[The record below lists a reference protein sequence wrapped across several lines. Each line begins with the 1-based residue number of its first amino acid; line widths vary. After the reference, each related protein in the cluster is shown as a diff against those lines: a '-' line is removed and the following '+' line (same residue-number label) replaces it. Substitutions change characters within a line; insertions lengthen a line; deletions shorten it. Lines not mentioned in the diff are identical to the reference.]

1 MELFPGCF
9 RKTLDNR
16 VEIIGQEERQSKS
29 ISIGLWFKRGSRDEH
44 PDESGITHLIE
55 HLLFRGTENRTAFQI
70 TRDVDQLGGHINGST
85 SKEYLML
92 SLRLLPESL
101 SEGIDILTDLAL
113 NPLFREEDFELEKNV
128 VVEEI
133 RSSRDN
139 HQSETIRFLQEA
151 IWGGA
156 SGLSLPVTG
165 TEDTLTELTRKKV
178 RNRFGNLS
186 VPEQM
191 TITAAG
197 DLGFSNLTAKVE
209 DSFAEIGPNCVQED
223 VSSES
228 KNTTSE
234 KSSGKVKKN
243 WRDINQLH
251 CALGVEG
258 LAEKDEDRFA
268 LEMLNV
274 ILGQGMSSRLFRK
287 VRKQH
292 GLAYQVTTNT
302 QYFSDTGLFLAY
314 GAMAPGN
321 LDKFLELVR
330 EELDDLRNNPVTP
343 EELGL
348 AKKKTK
354 GNLVLGLESNRAIM
368 GRLGIKA
375 LHKADFLSVD
385 EVIDKIEDVT
395 REDIQKVAR
404 KVIKEKN
411 LNYSLLGPKVENV
424 PVL

>member
-165 TEDTLTELTRKKV
+165 TEDTLTELTRKKA
-178 RNRFGNLS
+178 RNRFGNMS

-302 QYFSDTGLFLAY
+302 QYFSDTGLFFAY

-321 LDKFLELVR
+321 LDQFLELVR